1 MNSLNNN
8 TKETEIPYHYLA
20 IGGGMELSK
29 NNPLVTLFIHMSGGK
44 DGVITILPTASD
56 FGQQVGTL
64 YLETFREL
72 CDDVEYFL
80 IEKRSDAE
88 NPDLIAHLEKSTG
101 VFFTGGDQLKIT
113 SLLGGSSVMKFVRK
127 AREKNVF
134 IAGTSAGASAMSET
148 MIAWGASDSMAKGT
162 LQMSP
167 GIGLIRKVVIDSHFV
182 NRGRIS
188 RLFQLIA
195 QHPGI
200 LGVGLAEDTGILIN
214 VSEEEPKFLVVGSRQ
229 VILVDGRETSHTNFA
244 EVDEGQPF
252 ALLNIKVQILGPGY
266 GYDGNTNQIN
276 IPEKLPKLKHD
287 SKASDLP
294 FKPKLTDY

>member
-1 MNSLNNN
+1 MKINYDN
-8 TKETEIPYHYLA
+8 IPYHYLA

-29 NNPLVTLFIHMSGGK
+29 NNPLISLFIEKSGGK
-44 DGVITILPTASD
+44 NGIITILPTASD

-72 CDDVEYFL
+72 CLDVEYFL

-88 NPDLIAHLEKSTG
+88 NPDLLAHLEKSTG

-113 SLLGGSSVMKFVRK
+113 SLLGGSSIMRFVHK
-127 AREKNVF
+127 AKENGVF

-148 MIAWGASDSMAKGT
+148 MIAWGPSDSMAKGT

-167 GIGLIRKVVIDSHFV
+167 GIGLLRNLVIDSHFV

-200 LGVGLAEDTGILIN
+200 LGIGLAEDTGILIN
-214 VSEEEPKFLVVGSRQ
+214 VNETKPKFLVVGSRQ
-229 VILVDGRETSHTNFA
+229 VILVDGQGITHTNIA
-244 EVDEGQPF
+244 TVKENEPF
-252 ALLNIKVQILGPGY
+252 SLLNVQVHILGPGY
-266 GYDGNTNQIN
+266 FYDGNTNHIT
-276 IPEKLPKLKHD
+276 IPKFIPFLKQE

-294 FKPKLTDY
+294 FRPKFTDY